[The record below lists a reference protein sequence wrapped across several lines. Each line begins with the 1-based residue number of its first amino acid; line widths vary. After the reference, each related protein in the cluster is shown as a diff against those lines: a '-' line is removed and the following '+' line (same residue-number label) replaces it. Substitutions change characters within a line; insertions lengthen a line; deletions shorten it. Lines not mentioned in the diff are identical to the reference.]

1 MSEQSSE
8 HPSQPSD
15 RTLLR
20 RVRSGEADAATDLY
34 LRYAKRLMHLVDGQT
49 SPALA
54 RQVGGE
60 DIVQSVFRTF
70 FRRAAHGHYEV
81 AESEELWKLF
91 LVIALNKIRRAA
103 EYHGAAKRELKRT
116 VVGDEREFVRQ
127 AATSSENE
135 AALSTLELTIEEVL
149 ATLPAE
155 HGEVIRLRI
164 EGHTLPEIA
173 ERTGR
178 SLRTVE
184 RVLKSFRETL
194 LQMTGA

>member
-1 MSEQSSE
+1 MSELSSE
-8 HPSQPSD
+8 QPGQPSD

-34 LRYAKRLMHLVDGQT
+34 LRYANRLMHLVDGQT

-70 FRRAAHGHYEV
+70 FRRAANGHYEV

-103 EYHGAAKRELKRT
+103 EYHGAAKREWKRT
-116 VVGDEREFVRQ
+116 VTAEEQEFSQR
-127 AATSSENE
+127 AATTSENE
-135 AALSTLELTIEEVL
+135 AALRTLELTINEVL
-149 ATLPAE
+149 ATLPEE
-155 HGEVIRLRI
+155 HGEVIQLRI

-173 ERTGR
+173 EHTGR

-184 RVLKSFRETL
+184 RILKSFRETL
-194 LQMTGA
+194 LEMTGA